1 MLPCGAVPSDPGD
14 SPAAPRRWLLLA
26 LLTVAYGMGA
36 FGILGVSPLLPS
48 LVEGFRLTRLD
59 VAFVV
64 PSVYLGGLLFSL
76 PAGHLADRWGVR
88 PTLLGGLALGAVG
101 LAVAAAAPRFGLY
114 LLCIFVAGAGWSVVN
129 PVLGKAIVD
138 LFPTRERGVAMG
150 IKQMGLTVGGVI
162 SALVLPP
169 IAAVLGWRAAVVACA
184 LVMGA
189 PALASWRLLA
199 PLAAAR
205 PAAASESGVTLAG
218 HWWWLGRPALL
229 ILFGAGV
236 ALGMLQSAVLSY
248 LPLYGVEV
256 LGFTAI
262 AAGALVAAAQAGGAA
277 ARLGLGAASDR
288 WLDSRR
294 PPWLVLS
301 SAIAA
306 LIFAAYAVAPISRP
320 ALAMVLAFVAGV
332 GAHGWVGIYFIAS
345 AEAGGPRQSGL
356 LSGVSFAAIVVGLV
370 LGAPLFGVV
379 LQASDSYRAAW
390 AVFAALAA
398 LVALMMS
405 LAGRAIHREC
415 LRARGAA

>member
-1 MLPCGAVPSDPGD
+1 VPHDLRD
-14 SPAAPRRWLLLA
+14 APAPPRRWLLLA

-88 PTLLGGLALGAVG
+88 PTFLGGLAVGAAG
-101 LAVAAAAPRFGLY
+101 LALAAAAPGFGIY
-114 LLCIFVAGAGWSVVN
+114 LACIFLAGVGWSVVN
-129 PVLGKAIVD
+129 PVLGKAIID
-138 LFPTRERGVAMG
+138 LFPVRERGVAMG
-150 IKQMGLTVGGVI
+150 IKQMGLTVGGVT

-169 IAAVLGWRAAVVACA
+169 IAAAFGWRTAVVACA
-184 LVMGA
+184 VVMGA
-189 PALASWRLLA
+189 PALASWRA
-199 PLAAAR
+199 LAALAVAR
-205 PAAASESGVTLAG
+205 PGAGGESSAAPAG
-218 HWWWLGRPALL
+218 NWWWLGRPALL
-229 ILFGAGV
+229 MLFGAGI
-236 ALGMLQSAVLSY
+236 ALGMVQSAVLSY
-248 LPLYGVEV
+248 LALYGVEV
-256 LGFTAI
+256 LGLTAI

-288 WLDSRR
+288 WLDGRR

-301 SAIAA
+301 SVIAA
-306 LIFAAYAVAPISRP
+306 AIFTSYAVAPMPRP
-320 ALAMVLAFVAGV
+320 AAAMALAFAAGI

-356 LSGVSFAAIVVGLV
+356 LSGVSFAAIVVGLM
-370 LGAPLFGVV
+370 LGAPVFGVV
-379 LQASDSYRAAW
+379 LETRDSYGAAW
-390 AVFAALAA
+390 AVFAALCA
-398 LVALMMS
+398 LVALLMA

-415 LRARGAA
+415 ERASDGA

>member
-1 MLPCGAVPSDPGD
+1 
-14 SPAAPRRWLLLA
+14 
-26 LLTVAYGMGA
+26 MGA

-88 PTLLGGLALGAVG
+88 PTFLGGLALGAAG
-101 LAVAAAAPRFGLY
+101 LALAAAAPRFHVY
-114 LLCIFVAGAGWSVVN
+114 LGCIFLAGVGWSVVN
-129 PVLGKAIVD
+129 PVLGKAIID
-138 LFPTRERGVAMG
+138 LFPVRERGAAMG

-169 IAAVLGWRAAVVACA
+169 IAAAYGWRAAVVACA
-184 LVMGA
+184 VVMGA
-189 PALASWRLLA
+189 PALASWRALA
-199 PLAAAR
+199 SLAVAR
-205 PAAASESGVTLAG
+205 PGAGRESRAAPAG
-218 HWWWLGRPALL
+218 HWWWLERPALL
-229 ILFGAGV
+229 MLFGAGI
-236 ALGMLQSAVLSY
+236 ALGMVQSAVLSY
-248 LPLYGVEV
+248 LPLYGVEA

-262 AAGALVAAAQAGGAA
+262 AAGGLVASAQAGGAA

-288 WLDSRR
+288 WLDGRR

-301 SAIAA
+301 SVIAA
-306 LIFAAYAVAPISRP
+306 LIFASYAVAPISRP
-320 ALAMVLAFVAGV
+320 AAAMALAFAAGI

-356 LSGVSFAAIVVGLV
+356 LSGVAFAAIVVGLL
-370 LGAPLFGVV
+370 LGAPAFGVV

-390 AVFAALAA
+390 AVFAALSA
-398 LVALMMS
+398 LVALLMA
-405 LAGRAIHREC
+405 LAGGAVHREC
-415 LRARGAA
+415 ERARGGA

>member
-1 MLPCGAVPSDPGD
+1 MPSDPGD
-14 SPAAPRRWLLLA
+14 SPAAPRRWLLLS

-36 FGILGVSPLLPS
+36 FGMLGVSPLLPS
-48 LVEGFRLTRLD
+48 LVEGFHLTRLD

-101 LAVAAAAPRFGLY
+101 LALAAAAPRFGWY

-169 IAAVLGWRAAVVACA
+169 IAAVFGWRAAVAACA
-184 LVMGA
+184 VVIGT

-199 PLAAAR
+199 PLATER
-205 PAAASESGVTLAG
+205 QGPAGDSGATPAG

-229 ILFGAGV
+229 TLFGAGV
-236 ALGMLQSAVLSY
+236 LLGMLQSAVLSY
-248 LPLYGVEV
+248 LPLYGVQA

-288 WLDSRR
+288 WLDGRR

-306 LIFAAYAVAPISRP
+306 VIFATYAVAPVSRP
-320 ALAMVLAFVAGV
+320 AAAMLLAFAAGV

-356 LSGVSFAAIVVGLV
+356 LGGVSFAAIVVGIV

-398 LVALMMS
+398 LVAVIMAR
-405 LAGRAIHREC
+405 AGRAIHREC
-415 LRARGAA
+415 ERARGGA